1 LVGDPRPGERIGAYE
16 VIRPVARGGMASVL
30 AVRHLETGEQCGMK
44 LLLPLTG
51 SEDAATRFRREF
63 RALSRLKHSN
73 ILDVYEWG
81 MHGDRPWF
89 TMELLEGRDLRAELR
104 TWQDLEPPDRYARV
118 EEVLLQVTRALAYVH
133 DRGLVH
139 RDVTPTNIMVL
150 PDGRVKVMDFGV
162 VKDLGAELTQVG
174 EVIGTVAYIA
184 PEQIVGDAVDARAD
198 LYSLGTVLYLM
209 LTGKRPFTAP
219 TLQGY
224 LEKHLHEMPR
234 SPREVEPLVPE
245 ILDRVCMRLLSKA
258 PLDRYASAVHL
269 LNVLGAGEDAEEIE
283 DRWPPRSVGRTY
295 QKARMREALDDL
307 AAGHGGAALLLT
319 AGAGQGKTRMLD
331 VAETYARQRGL
342 IVARGRCRPHDRPF
356 GAFVGVYRA
365 LAEPDAPALLHAVME
380 GEDDEVGHER
390 YPVMAAFRDL
400 IVSRAPCVVLVDD
413 LEKADP
419 ATVELVSYLVRNTL
433 ELANEPVDFLLTHEH
448 KEGVESLAERQ
459 LLESP
464 PVERLVLGP
473 LEPSEVEEL
482 VLSVLPNEPASV
494 SLANRL
500 HEESGGSPAFITD
513 MLRGLIDEEVI
524 VRDGERYRLTLNAH
538 EITRSRLPIPAS
550 VRQAIEDRL
559 APLTAD
565 AREVARVLAISRR
578 ALDLDA
584 LVEAAPLDDEERVM
598 ECLDVLLEAGIIE
611 ERRAAD
617 VEQVELAQARYRD
630 VLSERMDPAG
640 RRDRHQRLGEVLE
653 RAYRHRPAV
662 MVEEL
667 AYHFEQAGLAPKAYA
682 FLAQTATRHLNRGL
696 HEESLAFINRALRME
711 ATARPLMVL
720 DLADRRLAEAHLARG
735 QALYHLGDWV
745 EALNSVRIA
754 EGLARDVRDARL
766 QSRVQAELGLQLRNQ
781 GVLDEAETALRE
793 ALAKADEVGDP
804 SLRPMPMYQL
814 GALLW
819 NHGDLPEA
827 ERLWRQVLTIAQ
839 QAGNERM
846 LGYGYNG
853 LGILA
858 ASQGDTIG
866 ARSHLE
872 HSAGLFEELGML
884 GALAIAQ
891 VNLVELYLSTGLLK
905 KALDLAD
912 RTVARAREVNHPHG
926 IGLGLAYRAQ
936 VLLAMGRSNQAQR
949 NALEALRIVRE
960 LGTTDDE
967 VVVLGTLVRVHL
979 VCDDPESALRR
990 VEELRPLLQARD
1002 TEGRISQVEAWHA
1015 TALTALG
1022 HGEEATS
1029 LLEEGTEES
1038 RQWPHFQVRIDLA
1051 RARAW
1056 RLLERLDRARTIAT
1070 AALESAEGNGYRF
1083 FQLMAHHELSLVA
1096 SDPQVRA
1103 RHARLANALAR
1114 SLAASLPRD
1123 DGARFL
1129 AQAWDKPVA

>member
-1 LVGDPRPGERIGAYE
+1 
-16 VIRPVARGGMASVL
+16 MASVL
-30 AVRHLETGEQCGMK
+30 AVRNTETGQECGMK
-44 LLLPLTG
+44 LLLPLGGT
-51 SEDAATRFRREF
+51 EDAATRFRREF
-63 RALSRLKHSN
+63 RALSRLKHSG
-73 ILDVYEWG
+73 ILEVYEWG

-89 TMELLEGRDLRAELR
+89 TMELLEGRDLRAELEV
-104 TWQDLEPPDRYARV
+104 WLELEPQERYARAKD
-118 EEVLLQVTRALAYVH
+118 VLLEVTRALAYVH

-150 PDGRVKVMDFGV
+150 PDGHVKLMDFGV
-162 VKDLGAELTQVG
+162 VKDMGVDLTQVG

-234 SPREVEPLVPE
+234 APREVEPLVPE

-258 PLDRYASAVHL
+258 PADRYASAVHL
-269 LNVLGAGEDAEEIE
+269 LNVLGAVQDLEEIE
-283 DRWPPRSVGRTY
+283 GRWPPRSVGRTY
-295 QKARMREALDDL
+295 QKARMRDALDEL
-307 AAGHGGAALLLT
+307 AVGSRGAAILLT
-319 AGAGQGKTRMLD
+319 GGSGQGKTRMLD
-331 VAETYARQRGL
+331 LAETYGRQRGL

-356 GAFVGVYRA
+356 GAFVGVYRV
-365 LAEPDAPALLHAVME
+365 LAEPDAPPLLQKVME
-380 GEDDEVGHER
+380 GEDDEVGRER

-400 IVSRAPCVVLVDD
+400 IVSRAPCVVLIDD

-433 ELANEPVDFLLTHEH
+433 ELASEPVDFFLTHEH

-459 LLESP
+459 LLECQ
-464 PVERLVLGP
+464 PVERLMLGP

-482 VLSVLPNEPASV
+482 VLSVLPNEPASI
-494 SLANRL
+494 SLAKRL

-524 VRDGERYRLTLNAH
+524 VKEGEQYRLTLDAH

-550 VRQAIEDRL
+550 VRQAIQDRL
-559 APLTAD
+559 APLSPEAK
-565 AREVARVLAISRR
+565 EVARVLAISRR

-584 LVEAAPLDDEERVM
+584 VVEAAPMEDEERVM
-598 ECLDVLLEAGIIE
+598 ECLDVLLEGGIIE
-611 ERRAAD
+611 ERRTGD

-630 VLSERMDPAG
+630 VLSEGMNPSG
-640 RRDRHQRLGEVLE
+640 RRERHQRLGEVLE

-662 MVEEL
+662 IVEEL

-682 FLAQTATRHLNRGL
+682 YLAQTAARHFNRGL
-696 HEESLAFINRALRME
+696 YEESLAFIERALRME
-711 ATARPLMVL
+711 PTARPLMVL

-745 EALNSVRIA
+745 EALSSVRRA
-754 EGLARDVRDARL
+754 EALAREVRDARL
-766 QSRVQAELGLQLRNQ
+766 QSQILAELGLQLRNQ
-781 GVLDEAETALRE
+781 GLLDEAEDALRE

-819 NHGDLPEA
+819 THGDLPEA
-827 ERLWRQVLTIAQ
+827 ERMWRQVLTLAQ

-884 GALAIAQ
+884 GALAIAH
-891 VNLVELYLSTGLLK
+891 VNLVELYLSTGLLR

-926 IGLGLAYRAQ
+926 IALGLAYRAQ
-936 VLLAMGRSNQAQR
+936 VLLAMGRSDQAQR

-979 VCDDPESALRR
+979 VCDQPEDALRR
-990 VEELRPLLQARD
+990 VEELRPLLQSRD
-1002 TEGRISQVEAWHA
+1002 TEGRISQVAAWHA
-1015 TALTALG
+1015 TALASLG
-1022 HGEEATS
+1022 RGEEALT
-1029 LLEEGTEES
+1029 LLDKGTEES

-1056 RLLERLDRARTIAT
+1056 RLLGRVEQARAIAT
-1070 AALESAEGNGYRF
+1070 TALESAEGNGYRF
-1083 FQLMAHHELSLVA
+1083 FQLIAHHELSLVA
-1096 SDPQVRA
+1096 AEPQVRG
-1103 RHARLANALAR
+1103 RHARLATALAR
-1114 SLAASLPRD
+1114 SIAGSLARD
-1123 DGARFL
+1123 DAARFL
-1129 AQAWDKPVA
+1129 TQDWDKPVA